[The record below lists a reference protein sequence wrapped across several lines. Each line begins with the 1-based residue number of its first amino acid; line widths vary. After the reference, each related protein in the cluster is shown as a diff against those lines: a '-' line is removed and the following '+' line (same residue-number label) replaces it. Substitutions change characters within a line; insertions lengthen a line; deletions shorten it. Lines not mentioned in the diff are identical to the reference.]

1 MTQLINWD
9 AVANHAK
16 AVWAVGG
23 PLLGVLVGAYIVNRN
38 QRKQWIAE
46 NKKQEYRELLSVMS
60 KGFAEFLRTASSDK
74 LTDDQIN
81 YLELK
86 VADTVLDRIFTAA
99 EIERLEV
106 FSRWSDATARL
117 KETGDNIA
125 FSGSIDALLGEI
137 RKAALKDIIK

>member
-23 PLLGVLVGAYIVNRN
+23 PLLGVLVGAYIANRN

-74 LTDDQIN
+74 LTD
-81 YLELK
+81 
-86 VADTVLDRIFTAA
+86 
-99 EIERLEV
+99 
-106 FSRWSDATARL
+106 ATARL